1 MKYKLLL
8 THLLAAMSVII
19 SFGQESV
26 RNNSENISVQTPTLN
41 KKLDSMFSSFDK
53 STPGVAVTVIQN
65 GKVLAKRSYG
75 LASLEH
81 KVPFKH
87 NSVVR
92 LGYSE
97 GREFMVIAAVLM
109 ENAGIL
115 KLSDKIRKYFPKLPS
130 WAEDVDIL
138 DIINHRSGLADEW
151 DAFLLTQASMGN
163 RVDVSQFLQ
172 MLYNQPKPEVD
183 PRKGYMYSNSDY
195 GLLRLI
201 MEKASGEDLGAWM
214 KKNMFDPLKMHSTV
228 LHSNKEEML
237 LNRAFNYDRLGDGT
251 YVVNMNEKTSPGGNY
266 RIATCAN
273 DLEHWA
279 AAHADKNS
287 AIAKA
292 VQRLMTNAT
301 LIPSFN
307 KAYVHY
313 TFGIKIKEENDFTT
327 IAHEGVNNYTYLSYI
342 PSKNIAV
349 ILVSN
354 GEPDY
359 ENYHKAIHLFLLNT
373 TEKLL
378 VNKKFLPSPVRY
390 APGEL
395 KAFTGRYIDEDTVS
409 FESYTR
415 QEKNIVHFIMENDS
429 LKVKE
434 DGAPII
440 RLEYISQNVFKAV
453 GLDVYFEFHPT
464 PNRLI
469 LKTHVYPALK
479 VYTHHKA
486 DIVFWKP
493 SKDLLASFTG
503 KYYSKH
509 LDYYWTIVEDGEG
522 NLIIKRPT
530 IADTKIIPDRENT
543 FLIKIEEYASRES
556 PTIGWIRFYT
566 NSNGAVTHLTVS
578 HPRLMHHR
586 FDRL

>member
-1 MKYKLLL
+1 MRKIFLAFVVFMITVCGYAQQDAKL
-8 THLLAAMSVII
+8 V
-19 SFGQESV
+19 
-26 RNNSENISVQTPTLN
+26 
-41 KKLDSMFSSFDK
+41 KKLDSIFSSFTK
-53 STPGVAVTVIQN
+53 TTPGAAVTVIQN

-81 KVPFKH
+81 NVPFKH

-92 LGYSE
+92 FGYSE

-115 KLSDKIRKYFPKLPS
+115 KLTDRIRNYFPQLPS
-130 WAEDVDIL
+130 WAADVDIL

-151 DAFLLTQASMGN
+151 DAFLLMQASMGN

-172 MLYNQPKPEVD
+172 MLYNQPKPEVE

-214 KKNMFDPLKMHSTV
+214 KKNMFDPLKMYSTL
-228 LHSNKEEML
+228 LHSDKEEMIM
-237 LNRAFNYDRLGDGT
+237 NRAYNYARVRNGK
-251 YVVNMNEKTSPGGNY
+251 YVVDMNEKNSPGGNY

-273 DLEHWA
+273 DLERWA

-292 VQRLMTNAT
+292 VERLMRNGT

-307 KAYVHY
+307 KAHKHY
-313 TFGIKIKEENDFTT
+313 TFGITVKGENGLTT
-327 IAHEGVNNYTYLSYI
+327 IAHEGVNSYTYLTYI
-342 PSKNIAV
+342 PSENIVV

-354 GEPDY
+354 GEPVY
-359 ENYHKAIHLFLLNT
+359 EIYHKAIHQFLLKT
-373 TEKLL
+373 SEKLL
-378 VNKKFLPSPVRY
+378 VNKKFISSPVRY
-390 APGEL
+390 SADEL
-395 KAFTGRYIDEDTVS
+395 KVFTGRYIDEDTIA

-415 QEKNIVHFIMENDS
+415 QEKHIVHFIMENDS
-429 LKVKE
+429 LKVKQE
-434 DGAPII
+434 DGSII
-440 RLEYISQNVFKAV
+440 QLAYISKNVFKAV
-453 GLDVYFEFHPT
+453 GFDAYMEFHPT
-464 PNRLI
+464 ANGLI

-479 VYTHHKA
+479 VYTHIKS
-486 DIVFWKP
+486 DIVPWKP
-493 SKDLLASFTG
+493 SKDMLASFTG

-509 LDYYWTIVEDGEG
+509 LDYYWTIIEDGEG
-522 NLIIKRPT
+522 NLIIKRPI
-530 IADTKIIPDRENT
+530 IADTKIIPERVNT
-543 FLIKIEEYASRES
+543 FLIKIEEYANRED
-556 PTIGWIRFYT
+556 PTTGWIRFH
-566 NSNGAVTHLTVS
+566 SNDNGVVTHLTVS

-586 FDRL
+586 FDKVKE

>member
-1 MKYKLLL
+1 MRYKFFLTLLL
-8 THLLAAMSVII
+8 FLISVII
-19 SFGQESV
+19 SFGQGPV
-26 RNNSENISVQTPTLN
+26 RKNSKIISHNNPALN
-41 KKLDSMFSSFDK
+41 KKLDSIFSSFNK
-53 STPGVAVTVIQN
+53 TTPGAAVTVIQS
-65 GKVLAKRSYG
+65 GKVLAKKSYG

-97 GREFMVIAAVLM
+97 GRAFMVIAAVLM

-115 KLSDKIRKYFPKLPS
+115 KLSDKIHTYFPQLPS
-130 WAEDVDIL
+130 WAASVDIL

-172 MLYNQPKPEVD
+172 MLYNQPKPEVA

-201 MEKASGEDLGAWM
+201 MEKASGEDLGVWM
-214 KKNMFDPLKMHSTV
+214 KKNMFDPLKMYSTL
-228 LHSNKEEML
+228 LHSDKEEMIM
-237 LNRAFNYDRLGDGT
+237 NRANNYDLSNGK
-251 YVVNMNEKTSPGGNY
+251 YVVDMNEKNSPGGNY

-292 VQRLMTNAT
+292 VERLMTNAT
-301 LIPSFN
+301 LVPSFN
-307 KAYVHY
+307 KAHKSY
-313 TFGIKIKEENDFTT
+313 TFGVKVKEEDGITT
-327 IAHEGVNNYTYLSYI
+327 IAHAGVNDYIYLSYI
-342 PSKNIAV
+342 PSKSIVV

-354 GEPDY
+354 GEPLY
-359 ENYHKAIHLFLLNT
+359 ENIHMAIHQFLLKT
-373 TEKLL
+373 SEKPL
-378 VNKKFLPSPVRY
+378 VNKKFNPSPVRY
-390 APGEL
+390 TPGEL
-395 KAFTGRYIDEDTVS
+395 KAFTGRYIDEDTIS

-415 QEKNIVHFIMENDS
+415 QEKNIVHFILENDS
-429 LKVKE
+429 LKVKQD
-434 DGAPII
+434 DGSIVP
-440 RLEYISQNVFKAV
+440 LEYISKNVFKAV
-453 GLDVYFEFHPT
+453 GFDAYMEFHPST
-464 PNRLI
+464 NGFI
-469 LKTHVYPALK
+469 IKTHVYPALK
-479 VYTHHKA
+479 VYTHLKA
-486 DIVFWKP
+486 DIVPWKP

-509 LDYYWTIVEDGEG
+509 LDYYWTIIADGEG
-522 NLIIKRPT
+522 NLVIKRPT
-530 IADTKIIPDRENT
+530 IADTKIIPERENT
-543 FLIKIEEYASRES
+543 FLIKIEEYAYRES
-556 PTIGWIRFYT
+556 PTNGWIRFYT
-566 NSNGAVTHLTVS
+566 DSNGAVTHLTVS

>member
-1 MKYKLLL
+1 MRKIFLASAFFMLTIFSYTQPDAKL
-8 THLLAAMSVII
+8 I
-19 SFGQESV
+19 
-26 RNNSENISVQTPTLN
+26 
-41 KKLDSMFSSFDK
+41 KKLDSIFSSFNK
-53 STPGVAVTVIQN
+53 TTPGAAVTVMQN
-65 GKVLAKRSYG
+65 GKVIAKRSYG

-92 LGYSE
+92 FGYSE

-115 KLSDKIRKYFPKLPS
+115 KLTDKIRKYFPQLPS
-130 WAEDVDIL
+130 WTEDVDIL

-163 RVDVSQFLQ
+163 RVDVPQFLQ
-172 MLYNQPKPEVD
+172 MLYNQPKPEVE

-214 KKNMFDPLKMHSTV
+214 KKNMFDPLKMNSTV

-237 LNRAFNYDRLGDGT
+237 MNRAYNYVRLGNGKYLVD
-251 YVVNMNEKTSPGGNY
+251 MNEKTSPGGNY
-266 RIATCAN
+266 HIATCAK

-292 VQRLMTNAT
+292 VERLMANAT
-301 LIPSFN
+301 LIPSLN
-307 KAYVHY
+307 KAHKSYP
-313 TFGIKIKEENDFTT
+313 FGIKIKEENGFTA
-327 IAHEGVNNYTYLSYI
+327 IAHEGVNSYTYLSYI
-342 PSKNIAV
+342 SSKSIVV

-354 GEPDY
+354 GEPVY
-359 ENYHKAIHLFLLNT
+359 ENYHKAIHQFLLKT
-373 TEKLL
+373 SEKPL
-378 VNKKFLPSPVRY
+378 VNKKFLPSPVSY
-390 APGEL
+390 SPGEL
-395 KAFTGRYIDEDTVS
+395 KAFTGRYIDEDTIS

-415 QEKNIVHFIMENDS
+415 QEKHIVSFIMENDS
-429 LKVKE
+429 LKVKQ
-434 DGAPII
+434 DGGSIVP
-440 RLEYISQNVFKAV
+440 LEYISKNVFKAV
-453 GLDVYFEFHPT
+453 GFDAYMEFHPT
-464 PNRLI
+464 ANGLI

-479 VYTHHKA
+479 VYTHIKA
-486 DIVFWKP
+486 DIVSWKP

-509 LDYYWTIVEDGEG
+509 LDYYWTIIEDGEG

-530 IADTKIIPDRENT
+530 VADTKIIPERENT
-543 FLIKIEEYASRES
+543 FLIKIEEYAYRES
-556 PTIGWIRFYT
+556 PTNGWIRFYT
-566 NSNGAVTHLTVS
+566 NSSGAVTHLTVS

-586 FDRL
+586 FDKIQ

>member
-1 MKYKLLL
+1 MRKIFLAFAIFKLTICGYAQPDARL
-8 THLLAAMSVII
+8 I
-19 SFGQESV
+19 
-26 RNNSENISVQTPTLN
+26 
-41 KKLDSMFSSFDK
+41 KKLDSIFSSFTK
-53 STPGVAVTVIQN
+53 ATPGAAVTVLQN

-81 KVPFKH
+81 NVPFKH
-87 NSVVR
+87 SSVVR
-92 LGYSE
+92 LGYSD
-97 GREFMVIAAVLM
+97 GREFMVIASVLM

-115 KLSDKIRKYFPKLPS
+115 KLSDKIRKYFPQLPS
-130 WAEDVDIL
+130 WAESVDIL

-172 MLYNQPKPEVD
+172 MLYNQPKPEVE
-183 PRKGYMYSNSDY
+183 PGKGYMYSNSDY

-201 MEKASGEDLGAWM
+201 MEKASGEDLGVWM
-214 KKNMFDPLKMHSTV
+214 RKNMFDPLKMYSTL
-228 LHSNKEEML
+228 LHSDKEEMIM
-237 LNRAFNYDRLGDGT
+237 NRAYDYVRLRNGK
-251 YVVNMNEKTSPGGNY
+251 YVVDMNEKTSPGGNY
-266 RIATCAN
+266 HIATCAN

-292 VQRLMTNAT
+292 VERLMMNAT

-307 KAYVHY
+307 KAHKNY
-313 TFGIKIKEENDFTT
+313 TFGIKIKEENGFTT
-327 IAHEGVNNYTYLSYI
+327 IGHEGVNSNTYLSYI
-342 PSKNIAV
+342 PSKSIVV

-354 GEPDY
+354 GEPVY
-359 ENYHKAIHLFLLNT
+359 ENYHKAIHQFLLET
-373 TEKLL
+373 KEKPL
-378 VNKKFLPSPVRY
+378 VNKKFIPSPVRY
-390 APGEL
+390 SPGEL

-415 QEKNIVHFIMENDS
+415 AEKNIVNYIIENDS

-434 DGAPII
+434 DGGAII
-440 RLEYISQNVFKAV
+440 PLAYISQNVFKAV
-453 GLDVYFEFHPT
+453 GFDAYFEFHPT
-464 PNRLI
+464 ANGLI

-479 VYTHHKA
+479 VYTHIKA
-486 DIVFWKP
+486 DIVSWKP

-509 LDYYWTIVEDGEG
+509 LDYYWTIIEDGEG

-530 IADTKIIPDRENT
+530 IADTKIIPERENT
-543 FLIKIEEYASRES
+543 FLIKIEEFAYRES
-556 PTIGWIRFYT
+556 PTNGWIRFH
-566 NSNGAVTHLTVS
+566 SNGDGVVTHLTVS

-586 FDRL
+586 FDKLK

>member
-1 MKYKLLL
+1 MKYKFFSTHFFSLLL
-8 THLLAAMSVII
+8 AII
-19 SFGQESV
+19 SFGQ
-26 RNNSENISVQTPTLN
+26 QPALN
-41 KKLDSMFSSFDK
+41 KKLDSIFSSYNK
-53 STPGVAVTVIQN
+53 TTPGAAVTVLQN

-92 LGYSE
+92 FGYSE

-115 KLSDKIRKYFPKLPS
+115 KLTDKIRKYFPQLPA
-130 WAEDVDIL
+130 WAEQVDIL

-163 RVDVSQFLQ
+163 RIDVSQFLQ
-172 MLYNQPKPEVD
+172 MLYNQPKPEVE

-201 MEKASGEDLGAWM
+201 MEKASGEDLGVWM

-228 LHSNKEEML
+228 LHSNREEML
-237 LNRAFNYDRLGDGT
+237 MHRAYNYVRLRNGKYLVD
-251 YVVNMNEKTSPGGNY
+251 MNEKNSPGGNY

-292 VQRLMTNAT
+292 VERLMTDAT

-307 KAYVHY
+307 KAHKSY
-313 TFGIKIKEENDFTT
+313 TFGIKLKEENGFTT
-327 IAHEGVNNYTYLSYI
+327 IAHEGVNSYTYLTYI
-342 PSKNIAV
+342 PSKSIVV

-354 GEPDY
+354 GEPIY
-359 ENYHKAIHLFLLNT
+359 ENYHKAIHQFLIKT
-373 TEKLL
+373 SEKPF
-378 VNKKFLPSPVRY
+378 VNKKFIPSPVKY
-390 APGEL
+390 SPEEL
-395 KAFTGRYIDEDTVS
+395 KAFTGRYIDEDTVA
-409 FESYTR
+409 FESYTH
-415 QEKNIVHFIMENDS
+415 QEKNIVNFIMENDS
-429 LKVKE
+429 LKAKQD
-434 DGAPII
+434 DGSII
-440 RLEYISQNVFKAV
+440 PLEYISKNVFKAV
-453 GLDVYFEFHPT
+453 GFDAYFEFHPIADGF
-464 PNRLI
+464 I
-469 LKTHVYPALK
+469 LKTHVYPALN
-479 VYTHHKA
+479 VYTHIKA

-493 SKDLLASFTG
+493 SNDLLASFTG

-509 LDYYWTIVEDGEG
+509 LDFYWTIIEDGEG

-530 IADTKIIPDRENT
+530 IADTKIIPELENT
-543 FLIKIEEYASRES
+543 FFIKIEEYADRES
-556 PTIGWIRFYT
+556 PTNGWIRFYT
-566 NSNGAVTHLTVS
+566 DSSGVVTHLTVS

>member
-1 MKYKLLL
+1 MKCKLFLI
-8 THLLAAMSVII
+8 HLLFLLSVIT
-19 SFGQESV
+19 SFGQENG
-26 RNNSENISVQTPTLN
+26 RNNSEIIPDHNPALN
-41 KKLDSMFSSFDK
+41 KKLDSIFSSFDNT
-53 STPGVAVTVIQN
+53 SPGAAISILQN
-65 GKVLAKRSYG
+65 GKVLAKKAYG

-81 KVPFKH
+81 EVPFNH

-97 GREFMVIAAVLM
+97 GREFMVIACVLM

-115 KLSDKIRKYFPKLPS
+115 KLSDKIRKYFPQLPL
-130 WAEDVDIL
+130 WADSVDIL

-172 MLYNQPKPEVD
+172 MLYNQPKPEVE

-201 MEKASGEDLGAWM
+201 MEKASGEDLGEWM
-214 KKNMFDPLKMHSTV
+214 KKNLFDPLKMHSTV
-228 LHSNKEEML
+228 LHSNKEEVLM
-237 LNRAFNYDRLGDGT
+237 NRAYP
-251 YVVNMNEKTSPGGNY
+251 YVPSNGKYHLDMNEKTSPGGNY
-266 RIATCAN
+266 HIATCAN

-279 AAHADKNS
+279 AAHSDKNS
-287 AIAKA
+287 SIAKA

-307 KAYVHY
+307 KTHKSY
-313 TFGIKIKEENDFTT
+313 TFGIKIKEEYGIITV
-327 IAHEGVNNYTYLSYI
+327 AHSGVNDYTYLSYN

-354 GEPDY
+354 AEPNY
-359 ENYHKAIHLFLLNT
+359 ENIHKHIHQFLLNT
-373 TEKLL
+373 NENPFD
-378 VNKKFLPSPVRY
+378 NKRFMSSPVKY
-390 APGEL
+390 SPEEL
-395 KAFTGRYIDEDTVS
+395 KAFTGRYIDEDTIS

-415 QEKNIVHFIMENDS
+415 QEKNIVYFILENDS
-429 LKVKE
+429 LKVKQ
-434 DGAPII
+434 DGAPTIP
-440 RLEYISQNVFKAV
+440 LEYISKNVFKAFD
-453 GLDVYFEFHPT
+453 LDVYFEFNPT
-464 PNRLI
+464 ANGLV
-469 LKTHVYPALK
+469 LKTHVYAASK
-479 VYTHHKA
+479 VYTHIKA
-486 DIVFWKP
+486 DIEFWKP

-509 LDYYWTIVEDGEG
+509 LDYYWTIIEDGEG

-530 IADTKIIPDRENT
+530 IADTKIIPERENT
-543 FLIKIEEYASRES
+543 FLIKIEEYAYLES

-566 NSNGAVTHLTVS
+566 DSNGAVTHLTVS